1 MYGVTD
7 DVHVATVVKNTG
19 ENAYLANM
27 KINISSDLSIIGVD
41 INGVN
46 NYIALINIDK
56 LVVLMFNFA
65 LKRFFGLRLEIT
77 VVCYITTQLTFTFSK
92 STIKTLKKDMKYVQS

>member
-1 MYGVTD
+1 MLCSGTGLTEIVYGVTD
-7 DVHVATVVKNTG
+7 DVHVTTVVKNTG

-46 NYIALINIDK
+46 NNITLINIDK
-56 LVVLMFNFA
+56 LVVLKFNS
-65 LKRFFGLRLEIT
+65 
-77 VVCYITTQLTFTFSK
+77 FTAEAD
-92 STIKTLKKDMKYVQS
+92 II

>member
-1 MYGVTD
+1 MTEIVYGVTD

-46 NYIALINIDK
+46 N
-56 LVVLMFNFA
+56 
-65 LKRFFGLRLEIT
+65 
-77 VVCYITTQLTFTFSK
+77 
-92 STIKTLKKDMKYVQS
+92 